1 MKKRILAI
9 AVCGLCV
16 LAIGSS
22 PRYLEE
28 LRIGGGLGDSA
39 DGGAD
44 FDKAGNIST
53 DGTVTCNGVN
63 VEEGQVAAESGV
75 YSQLAG
81 RELLEAG
88 QDDLTAGDFHVYGG
102 SGAESGAIHLH
113 APHAYDAAVDYWK
126 LSSSLLGTFQL
137 SGSGGTYNPGTILQF
152 SAASGALSVA
162 YDMAVWG
169 GSIEAG
175 RTGVDTAQGTIT
187 VYSSDSG
194 SAPGYI
200 TLYSCNGT
208 PSYLFAAN
216 DRSGLRICSS
226 PPTTDTAGA
235 WLTAGKFKAADS
247 TTDAVDLATS
257 EVAGL
262 LPANKVGSGLTDA
275 QVSDAITVWSGSINN
290 TPIGA
295 SAPSTARF
303 NGLTVAGVM
312 SDTTAITWPAD
323 TPSPSVASGNLF
335 KIPNPWTPGINITGL
350 SGGVT
355 GQRILIVGGDC
366 DCVILDS
373 NSLKLAGNWAGCT
386 ADTLELFYDGTYW
399 YEICRA
405 NN

>member
-1 MKKRILAI
+1 MKTRILAI
-9 AVCGLCV
+9 VACGLFA
-16 LAIGSS
+16 LAIGAS

-44 FDKAGNIST
+44 LDKAGNIST
-53 DGTVTCNGVN
+53 DGIVTCSGVT
-63 VEEGQVAAESGV
+63 VEEGQVAAASGV
-75 YSQLAG
+75 YSELAG

-88 QDDLTAGDFHVYGG
+88 QDDTTPGNLHVYG
-102 SGAESGAIHLH
+102 SGDTATGAIYLH
-113 APHAYDAAVDYWK
+113 TPHAYDYSVDYWK
-126 LSSSLLGTFQL
+126 LSSSLLGVLQL
-137 SGSGGTYNPGTILQF
+137 SGSGGTYNPGMILQF
-152 SAASGALSVA
+152 SAGSGTLSIG

-175 RTGVDTAQGTIT
+175 RAGIEPVQGTIT
-187 VYSSDSG
+187 VYNYNSG
-194 SAPGYI
+194 SAPGYV

-216 DRSGLRICSS
+216 DGTGLRICNS

-235 WLTAGKFKAADS
+235 WLASAKFKAADS
-247 TTDAVDLATS
+247 TTDAVDLAAS

-303 NGLTVAGVM
+303 NGLTIAGVM
-312 SDTTAITWPAD
+312 SDTTMTTWPAD
-323 TPSPSVASGNLF
+323 TPSPSVATGNVF
-335 KIPNPWTPGINITGL
+335 KIPNTWTTGNTIIGF
-350 SGGVT
+350 SDGVA
-355 GQRILIVGGDC
+355 GQRILIIGGDC
-366 DCVILDS
+366 DCIVQDS
-373 NSLKLAGNWAGCT
+373 GSLRLAGSWTGCSP
-386 ADTLELFYDGTYW
+386 DTLELFYDGALW
-399 YEICRA
+399 IEISRS